1 MIKGTDENFKTEV
14 IEAKEPVLV
23 DFNADWCGPC
33 QMMKPVVEE
42 FGKENKLK
50 IVSVNIDDYEELSDS
65 YDVYTI
71 PCLVLFKNGKEVARE
86 EGVVSPNKLKK
97 MLEK

>member
-1 MIKGTDENFKTEV
+1 MIVGTDKSFKAEV
-14 IEAKEPVLV
+14 LEAKGLVLV

-42 FGKENKLK
+42 FGKENNVK
-50 IVSVNIDDYEELSDS
+50 IVSINVDDYEELSDS
-65 YDVYTI
+65 YGVYTI
-71 PCLVLFKNGKEVARE
+71 PCLVLFRDGKEIARE
-86 EGVVSPNKLKK
+86 EGVVSPRKLKK

>member
-71 PCLVLFKNGKEVARE
+71 PCLVLFKDGKEVARE

>member
-1 MIKGTDENFKTEV
+1 MIVGTDKSFKAEV
-14 IEAKEPVLV
+14 LEAKGLVLV

-42 FGKENKLK
+42 FGKENNVK
-50 IVSVNIDDYEELSDS
+50 IVSINVDDYEEFSDS
-65 YDVYTI
+65 YGVYTI
-71 PCLVLFKNGKEVARE
+71 PCLVLFRDGKEIARE
-86 EGVVSPNKLKK
+86 EGVVSPRKLKK

>member
-1 MIKGTDENFKTEV
+1 MIVGTDKSFKAEV
-14 IEAKEPVLV
+14 LEAKGLVLV

-42 FGKENKLK
+42 FGKENNVK
-50 IVSVNIDDYEELSDS
+50 IISINVDDYEEFSDS
-65 YDVYTI
+65 YGVYTI
-71 PCLVLFKNGKEVARE
+71 PCLVLFRDGKEIARE
-86 EGVVSPNKLKK
+86 EGVVSPRKLKK